1 MADQSENQSEEK
13 IAIRGI
19 LICTA
24 CEILAILFFMAI
36 NL

>member
-1 MADQSENQSEEK
+1 MTDANEEK
-13 IAIRGI
+13 IAFRGI

-24 CEILAILFFMAI
+24 CEILAMLVFIAI

>member
-1 MADQSENQSEEK
+1 MTDTNEEK
-13 IAIRGI
+13 TAFRGI

-24 CEILAILFFMAI
+24 CEILAMLVFIAI

>member
-1 MADQSENQSEEK
+1 MADKSEEK

-24 CEILAILFFMAI
+24 CEILAMLIFVAI
-36 NL
+36 NS

>member
-24 CEILAILFFMAI
+24 CQILAMLFFMAI
-36 NL
+36 NS

>member
-1 MADQSENQSEEK
+1 MTKQEEEK

-19 LICTA
+19 LLVTLL
-24 CEILAILFFMAI
+24 EILAMLVFCAI

>member
-1 MADQSENQSEEK
+1 MKVVNEEK
-13 IAIRGI
+13 IAFRGI

-24 CEILAILFFMAI
+24 CEIIAMLIFIAI